1 MEHKYLTL
9 SLAAHRKRYQ
19 QKLNFHLSES
29 FYLQVATQVGILHC
43 NVLKGD
49 TTNITYLQSLS
60 ILPPVDT

>member
-9 SLAAHRKRYQ
+9 LLAANRELYQ

-43 NVLKGD
+43 NVLKE
-49 TTNITYLQSLS
+49 TQQTSL
-60 ILPPVDT
+60 ICRV

>member
-1 MEHKYLTL
+1 MERKYLTL
-9 SLAAHRKRYQ
+9 SLAANRELYQ
-19 QKLNFHLSES
+19 QKLNFHLSEP

-49 TTNITYLQSLS
+49 TTNITYWQSLS